1 MASVK
6 DSGLA
11 EQRLNFG
18 DICKFKNVNSPTWSK
33 KGCFKLRRWR
43 SRRMKKSSEHEAT
56 PRLAELSG
64 D

>member
-1 MASVK
+1 MSSMASVQ

-33 KGCFKLRRWR
+33 KDVLTYVDGAR
-43 SRRMKKSSEHEAT
+43 EE
-56 PRLAELSG
+56 
-64 D
+64 